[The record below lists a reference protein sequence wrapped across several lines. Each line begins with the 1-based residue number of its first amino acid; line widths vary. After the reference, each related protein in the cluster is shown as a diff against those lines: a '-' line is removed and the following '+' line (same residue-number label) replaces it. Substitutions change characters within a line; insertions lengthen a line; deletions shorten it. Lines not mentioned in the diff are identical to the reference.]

1 MYFFI
6 ARNLHLTYLVFFQ
19 EKTTNGP
26 QLLILSMSS
35 SNSCAVSWG
44 ASDKDFRRS
53 CKGRFCLFT
62 KLFFSKNVREMMVRM
77 ERGSRCKT
85 TQSMSPGCFCILSIT
100 APKRDINSPT
110 LQNNG
115 TSCLDESTEAFVI
128 TIPGQ
133 LVMVWVYQLV
143 ISCFLTLMYNYL
155 SSDMLDTYSIQKL
168 FLLILS
174 TAIFLSTL
182 ICVYYFESLG
192 SRL

>member
-1 MYFFI
+1 MGS
-6 ARNLHLTYLVFFQ
+6 NPT
-19 EKTTNGP
+19 
-26 QLLILSMSS
+26 LLILSPPPLMSS

-53 CKGRFCLFT
+53 FNERFWLFT

-143 ISCFLTLMYNYL
+143 ISCFLTLMCNYL
-155 SSDMLDTYSIQKL
+155 SLDMY
-168 FLLILS
+168 
-174 TAIFLSTL
+174 A
-182 ICVYYFESLG
+182 
-192 SRL
+192 